1 MVEKFEKWFN
11 EQSIANEIKKN
22 LGATS
27 LQSLWKGQAA
37 KKQDEGKIDS
47 NQLMSND
54 EMLWASPSVILDYL
68 QRLGTLQ
75 G

>member
-1 MVEKFEKWFN
+1 MHNFSPELVLLWARRTVLYLELEFFEQQVEILEAK
-11 EQSIANEIKKN
+11 
-22 LGATS
+22 
-27 LQSLWKGQAA
+27 
-37 KKQDEGKIDS
+37 KKQDDGKIDS